1 MSSPGG
7 RKMEKK
13 HRSPIRVTMLLSV
26 GVLSHMKDEDYL
38 IAGNCLLS
46 RMREK

>member
-7 RKMEKK
+7 RKTEKK
-13 HRSPIRVTMLLSV
+13 HRSPIKGYDAFKRWGTKPQD
-26 GVLSHMKDEDYL
+26 GDYL